1 MLSFSKGDE
10 IMVEQNQ
17 EYQHIMVAVDGSDE
31 ASAALENAI
40 ETAKR
45 NNGDLLIVHVIDNR
59 SYTMGVAS
67 FDIEASEE
75 ETRTMKEILGEYRQF
90 AINRG
95 VKKVSTELVTG
106 SPKELLAKSLPKEH
120 NIDLILCG
128 QSGLSGIESLMM
140 GSVSQYIIR
149 EAPCDVLIVRNQ
161 AKEK

>member
-95 VKKVSTELVTG
+95 VKKSF
-106 SPKELLAKSLPKEH
+106 
-120 NIDLILCG
+120 N
-128 QSGLSGIESLMM
+128 
-140 GSVSQYIIR
+140 
-149 EAPCDVLIVRNQ
+149 
-161 AKEK
+161 